1 MSERNIAAN
10 AWSEPPRLSGE
21 HVTLDPLTRGHIDG
35 LRASVADG
43 ELAKVWFTN
52 VPGPDGVEA
61 YVDDALALRDK
72 GAVWPFAVLDAR
84 GDIVG
89 STRYY
94 DMDAVVRRVQIGYT
108 FYAPRVQRTGLNTQA
123 KLLLLGH
130 AFETLGCIAVGFETS
145 WFNLAS
151 RTAIARLGAKQ
162 DGILRNHR
170 RHADGS
176 PRDTVAFSII
186 DTEWPAV
193 KRNLLY
199 KLDQHAVKEPSSKG
213 HAAQQRGA
221 GHG

>member
-1 MSERNIAAN
+1 MPGNE
-10 AWSEPPRLSGE
+10 AWSLQPRLSGE
-21 HVTLDPLTRGHIDG
+21 HVTLEPLDCAHADG
-35 LRASVADG
+35 LRAALAGG
-43 ELAKVWFTN
+43 ELAKAWYTN
-52 VPGPDGVEA
+52 VPAPEGVDGYIEA
-61 YVDDALALRDK
+61 ALAMQQR
-72 GAVWPFAVLDAR
+72 GSAWAFAVRDAR
-84 GDIVG
+84 GEVVG

-94 DMDAVVRRVQIGYT
+94 DMDAAVPRVQIGYT

-123 KLLLLGH
+123 KLLLLGY

-162 DGILRNHR
+162 DGVLRNHR

-193 KRNLLY
+193 KRSLHY
-199 KLDQHAVKEPSSKG
+199 KLDQHAAG
-213 HAAQQRGA
+213 AA
-221 GHG
+221 HG